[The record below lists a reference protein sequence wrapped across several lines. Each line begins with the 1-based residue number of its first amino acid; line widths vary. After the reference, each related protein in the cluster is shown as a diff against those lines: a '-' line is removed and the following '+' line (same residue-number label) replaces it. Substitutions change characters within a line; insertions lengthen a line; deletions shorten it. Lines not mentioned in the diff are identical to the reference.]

1 MNRFRG
7 YSFTELN
14 ELATAEIYINNDILD
29 QQVYAVGEEYYAEVK
44 EIGSWQLYQA
54 MTNMAHA
61 SFNYTLDKT
70 SARCRHSKPRVRI
83 WKHCVLQSFSS
94 VQLLLLL
101 LLLFGSIFLFVVAFL
116 LFLVCCFVVVVLCF
130 CCLFFVVVVLLLF
143 CVDIRCLAVN

>member
-7 YSFTELN
+7 YNFTELN

-44 EIGSWQLYQA
+44 EIGSWQWYQA

-101 LLLFGSIFLFVVAFL
+101 FGSLFLFVVAFL
-116 LFLVCCFVVVVLCF
+116 LFLVCCFVVVVVVCF

-143 CVDIRCLAVN
+143 FVDIMCLAVK